1 MKIHLD
7 SNNYDII
14 DSGQIFLFKED
25 ENIILTIDTEDDLIF
40 MIEFRF
46 IKCNLKKIELKSSV
60 DDDKILL
67 ECYNFPKQGAGLLEP
82 VHIATIKDK
91 KIYFLF
97 WSDLMSG
104 GIRKVSYTLY
114 GEK

>member
-1 MKIHLD
+1 MKIHLN

-25 ENIILTIDTEDDLIF
+25 KNIILTIDTEDDLIF
-40 MIEFRF
+40 TIEFRF
-46 IKCNLKKIELKSSV
+46 IKCNFKKIELKSSI
-60 DDDKILL
+60 DNDKILL
-67 ECYNFPKQGAGLLEP
+67 ECYNFPRQGAGLLEP
-82 VHIATIKDK
+82 VEIATIKGQK
-91 KIYFLF
+91 LYFLF

-114 GEK
+114 CEK